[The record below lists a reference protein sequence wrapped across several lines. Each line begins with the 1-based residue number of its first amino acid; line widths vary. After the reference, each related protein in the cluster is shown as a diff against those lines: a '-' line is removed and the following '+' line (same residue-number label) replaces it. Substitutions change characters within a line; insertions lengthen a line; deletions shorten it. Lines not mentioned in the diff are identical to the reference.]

1 MAADETPRIPG
12 TEGLVDPAKLS
23 AGEWW
28 AETARV
34 DAAGFVPKFE
44 EYGSQD
50 LMDIGRR
57 MESLVAGR
65 AGRKPRK
72 LSDEEAAE
80 LGIYFYLE
88 GKLARMHE
96 AIKRGDRA
104 SDDTLLD
111 LTVYTMMARM
121 NRAGGMRT

>member
-1 MAADETPRIPG
+1 MPGEDVRIPG
-12 TEGLVDPAKLS
+12 TEGFVDETKLN

-28 AETARV
+28 ATTAQR
-34 DAAGFVPKFE
+34 DAEAFVPKFE

-50 LMDIGRR
+50 LQDIGRR

-72 LSDEEAAE
+72 LSDEEATE

-111 LTVYTMMARM
+111 LTTYTMMARM